1 MTTTKRFYE
10 QAQRASHLLSIGH
23 YDPTIDDAY
32 KNGGSVEKRRAFFR
46 LYYKFLDLQ
55 KDGKIVID
63 RMGIISATTNI
74 FTFACNFTDPETG
87 VLKCYYTTPYN
98 DIIVDCGTSW
108 EDFKRE
114 QKRKGL

>member
-32 KNGGSVEKRRAFFR
+32 KNGGSVEKRRAFYR
-46 LYYKFLDLQ
+46 LYYHFISLQ
-55 KDGKIVID
+55 EQGKIVID
-63 RMGIISATTNI
+63 RMGIVSAGTQI
-74 FTFACNFTDPETG
+74 FTFACLFTDPETG

-114 QKRKGL
+114 QKNKGL

>member
-1 MTTTKRFYE
+1 MAITKRFYE

-55 KDGKIVID
+55 KEGKIVID
-63 RMGIISATTNI
+63 RMGIISATSDI
-74 FTFACNFTDPETG
+74 FTFACNFIDPVTG
-87 VLKCYYTTPYN
+87 CIKCYYTTPWN
-98 DIIVDCGTSW
+98 DIIVDVGTSW

-114 QKRKGL
+114 QKNKGL

>member
-10 QAQRASHLLSIGH
+10 QAQRASHLLTIGH

-32 KNGGSVEKRRAFFR
+32 KSGGSVEKRRAFFR
-46 LYYKFLDLQ
+46 LYYKFVDMQ
-55 KDGKIVID
+55 KEGKIVIY
-63 RMGIISATTNI
+63 RMGIISAGTQI
-74 FTFACNFTDPETG
+74 FTFACNFFDTKDRK
-87 VLKCYYTTPYN
+87 LKCYYTTPYN
-98 DIIVDCGTSW
+98 DIIINPCQSW